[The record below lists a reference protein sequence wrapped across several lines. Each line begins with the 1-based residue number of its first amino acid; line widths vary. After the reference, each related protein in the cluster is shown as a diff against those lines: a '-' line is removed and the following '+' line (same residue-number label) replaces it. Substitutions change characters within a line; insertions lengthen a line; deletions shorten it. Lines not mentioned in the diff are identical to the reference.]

1 MPEIIPQIIGLLA
14 VAMFLLSY
22 QMKERRNIIIVN
34 VISRLLYIVQYL
46 LLGAFSG
53 AILDSVGIIASILAE
68 KKSTPFIKKHTT
80 VIIVICGT
88 VVLTVGLAI
97 AFMNRSLLDIL
108 PIIGV
113 FLHTGAFWLTDERI
127 IRRVSLAGSPFWF
140 VYNFLSHAYGSAI
153 GDVLT
158 MVSIITAMI
167 KYRKRRCNE
176 ES

>member
-14 VAMFLLSY
+14 VATFLLSY

-53 AILDSVGIIASILAE
+53 AILDSVGIIASVLAE
-68 KKSTPFIKKHTT
+68 KKNTPFIKKHST

-97 AFMNRSLLDIL
+97 AFMNRSILDIL

-127 IRRVSLAGSPFWF
+127 IRRVSLAAQ
-140 VYNFLSHAYGSAI
+140 V
-153 GDVLT
+153 
-158 MVSIITAMI
+158 
-167 KYRKRRCNE
+167 
-176 ES
+176 

>member
-34 VISRLLYIVQYL
+34 VVSRLLYIVQYL

-53 AILDSVGIIASILAE
+53 AILDSVGIIASVLAE

-113 FLHTGAFWLTDERI
+113 FLHTGAFWLTEERI

-167 KYRKRRCNE
+167 KYRKRRRNE